1 MRILKT
7 TVNLSAAIII
17 STALIACSNSETAPD
32 EAKSTGT
39 MQQGEN
45 APDVTTPENNAPE
58 NNTANNSAANTAEIT
73 AIADMSPIELMDS
86 AALHSN
92 ELADSLALVK
102 DEASAETAIAQ
113 MKSLGPK
120 MSAAMERLDSLE
132 QNEMAL
138 SLKTMKSVQA
148 LAEAQMRVFNETARI
163 TKDHPELRD
172 TIIEGFE
179 NLEIKMP

>member
-32 EAKSTGT
+32 
-39 MQQGEN
+39 
-45 APDVTTPENNAPE
+45 D
-58 NNTANNSAANTAEIT
+58 
-73 AIADMSPIELMDS
+73 
-86 AALHSN
+86 
-92 ELADSLALVK
+92 
-102 DEASAETAIAQ
+102 
-113 MKSLGPK
+113 K

-132 QNEMAL
+132 QNDMAF

-172 TIIEGFE
+172 TIIDGFE